1 MKVTIERDD
10 RLIRGCEVHLKENQ
24 RLSDVLNDDR
34 GFLPI
39 ITREGKFSLIRKST
53 IISVTEEASYPSA
66 E

>member
-1 MKVTIERDD
+1 MKVTIEREDKW
-10 RLIRGCEVHLKENQ
+10 IRGCEVHLKENQ

-39 ITREGKFSLIRKST
+39 VTREGKFALIRKST
-53 IISVTEEASYPSA
+53 IISVTEEPSHPSA

>member
-1 MKVTIERDD
+1 MKVTIEREDK
-10 RLIRGCEVHLKENQ
+10 LIRGCEVHLNENQ

-39 ITREGKFSLIRKST
+39 VTREGKFALIRKST
-53 IISVTEEASYPSA
+53 IISVIEEPSHPSA